1 MLKHGYLT
9 CLIWA
14 QIVRQ
19 KQCNF
24 EMSERMCAAYGVD
37 RCENADLKDTI
48 CSENLCYDLAI
59 AMNLL

>member
-24 EMSERMCAAYGVD
+24 EMSERMCSAYGVD

-48 CSENLCYDLAI
+48 CFENLCYDLAI
-59 AMNLL
+59 AMKLL